1 MSAYSARS
9 ETAPIRVLLIEDDPA
24 QARLIEHLLRRSPRP
39 FEIEWVDQLSQAL
52 GRIAEGG
59 LGCRACRSGTA
70 GQSRERDVRCRAR
83 GGHLPARRGD
93 DEHGLR
99 GLGHRSR
106 VPGAQDYIVKRHHSG
121 ATISRVLRYA
131 VERQR
136 LEERLRQSQKME
148 AAGTLAGGVAERIL
162 EPFFTT
168 KAPSSGT
175 GLGLAMVYSIV
186 TQHGGHL
193 RIESTQG
200 VGSTFSIF
208 LPTRGE
214 HVPTREAPRG
224 AADFAV
230 EALNTN

>member
-1 MSAYSARS
+1 VLVDLGLPDSQGSATFDA
-9 ETAPIRVLLIEDDPA
+9 V
-24 QARLIEHLLRRSPRP
+24 
-39 FEIEWVDQLSQAL
+39 
-52 GRIAEGG
+52 
-59 LGCRACRSGTA
+59 RAADTF
-70 GQSRERDVRCRAR
+70 
-83 GGHLPARRGD
+83 LPAVVMTSTD
-93 DEHGLR
+93 CEDLATEA
-99 GLGHRSR
+99 
-106 VPGAQDYIVKRHHSG
+106 VCPGAQDYIVKRHHSG